1 MTQADEMRSA
11 EAQNILR
18 KIQSTIVFMA
28 VTNLNNNSSLKNS
41 LSESY
46 LQKIDEYSNKTSGGG
61 EITTIADTNEPL
73 SPIIEEDSTSPHKF
87 SMQNRKNSVS
97 SVDAFSINEIRE
109 TNSKFVL
116 LKPPPGRQFRHRP
129 PPAVQIVK
137 GNDFKGSSTAAS
149 TPAKLPND

>member
-18 KIQSTIVFMA
+18 KAQSTILFMA
-28 VTNLNNNSSLKNS
+28 VTNLNNNSSIKNS

-46 LQKIDEYSNKTSGGG
+46 LQKIDEYSYKNSGRG
-61 EITTIADTNEPL
+61 EVTTIADSNEPL
-73 SPIIEEDSTSPHKF
+73 SPIVEENSVAPHKF

-97 SVDAFSINEIRE
+97 SVDAFTINEIRE

-116 LKPPPGRQFRHRP
+116 LKPPPGR
-129 PPAVQIVK
+129 
-137 GNDFKGSSTAAS
+137 
-149 TPAKLPND
+149 

>member
-18 KIQSTIVFMA
+18 KVQSTLLFM
-28 VTNLNNNSSLKNS
+28 TIMNLNNNSCLKNS
-41 LSESY
+41 LTESY

-61 EITTIADTNEPL
+61 EVTTIADTNEPL
-73 SPIIEEDSTSPHKF
+73 TPIIEEDSASPYKF
-87 SMQNRKNSVS
+87 STQNRKNSVS
-97 SVDAFSINEIRE
+97 SVEAFTINEIRE

-129 PPAVQIVK
+129 PPAV
-137 GNDFKGSSTAAS
+137 
-149 TPAKLPND
+149 